1 MNEEETKQKIKE
13 LWRELKYPFHLLDQ
27 SIVSSWEKEYD
38 TTLDPTN
45 LPQFFID
52 RYNKPIKFIET
63 FCKNKFCK
71 TLPKFNSK
79 INIVLT
85 NL

>member
-27 SIVSSWEKEYD
+27 TIVDSWEKEYD
-38 TTLDPTN
+38 TSLDPTN

-52 RYNKPIKFIET
+52 RYDKPIKFIER
-63 FCKNKFCK
+63 FGKKQN
-71 TLPKFNSK
+71 LK
-79 INIVLT
+79 INII